1 MNKFLMM
8 KTEMESNGNSL
19 IKAVPLLGVRK
30 ILFLLFVF
38 IGSFMGAYAQSG
50 VTPYIGEI
58 RCVPYN
64 FAPTGWAECNGQLL
78 PISQYTALFAL
89 LGTTYGGNGTTS
101 FALPDLRGRVPI
113 GVSNVKDLPEVK
125 LGQVG
130 GSATVTLTTEQLP
143 AHTHDTQVST
153 SKATTNKPGTLGQA
167 ADLGPKPVKVYVETQ
182 QNLSPS
188 TPTTTT
194 GSNQPHNNMMP
205 YLGLKWI
212 IALQGVYPSR
222 P

>member
-64 FAPTGWAECNGQLL
+64 FAPTGWAECDGRILS
-78 PISQYTALFAL
+78 ISENNALHSL
-89 LGTTYGGNGTTS
+89 LGKTFGDDGTTT